1 MFKLLTVLCHS
12 SKRFPCVIV
21 TAILFLLFI
30 YIFFPY
36 QIGGFIYGRSL
47 EKLSFNFKNYK
58 FEKLPEQKLNSSQYS
73 TNEPTTPWD
82 EFGCQS
88 KTPLLLCHRTPEL
101 SPAIV
106 LADKAVFQTTSLLMK
121 RSRSCA
127 LVGSSGRLLSRRY
140 GNDIDGH
147 DVVIRLNNAPIHPY
161 EKYVGRRMPDVAILN
176 VATLRE
182 FTCLRNVNRKTLLV
196 RCKHH
201 GKITSAGRLCAR
213 HGPLYATSVELMNTT
228 RSILTTYRQLYGV
241 KSKRMPTSGLYAILF
256 VLRLCEE
263 VDVYGFGAAEAEL
276 YAYYRDIHTFST
288 HHLFNLEEQ
297 FIRDISHNLTT
308 PVDMSSYGCKKVSF
322 HP

>member
-1 MFKLLTVLCHS
+1 MLFSNSVFNILTVCHS
-12 SKRFPCVIV
+12 RKECLCVIV
-21 TAILFLLFI
+21 TTIFLVLFVSIFYRYRNGGYI
-30 YIFFPY
+30 YN
-36 QIGGFIYGRSL
+36 
-47 EKLSFNFKNYK
+47 LSFNSKPPKFK
-58 FEKLPEQKLNSSQYS
+58 KLLEQELSSSQSFTNKS
-73 TNEPTTPWD
+73 TTLWD

-88 KTPLLLCHRTPEL
+88 KTPLLLCHRRPEL

-127 LVGSSGRLLSRRY
+127 LVGSSGRLLSRSY
-140 GNDIDGH
+140 GDDIDGH
-147 DVVIRLNNAPIHPY
+147 EVVIRLNNAPIHPY

-176 VATLRE
+176 VATLSE
-182 FTCLRNVNRKTLLV
+182 FTCLRNINRKTLLV

-201 GKITSAGRLCAR
+201 GKITSAGRLCAT
-213 HGPLYATSVELMNTT
+213 HSPLYATSVELMDTT

-256 VLRLCEE
+256 ALRLCEE
-263 VDVYGFGAAEAEL
+263 VDVYGFGAAEGEL
-276 YAYYRDIHTFST
+276 YAYYRDLHTIST

-308 PVDMSSYGCKKVSF
+308 PVDVSSYGCKKVSF
-322 HP
+322 YP